1 MNQEVRQKK
10 VLVTG
15 ANGFI
20 GSHLTEALLKKGYK
34 VKCLV
39 RKTSDLRWLSDL
51 DVELFFGSLFDKS
64 FLEEVVSEVD
74 FIFHVAALTKAKSRK
89 EFHMVNYEG
98 TKNLIETCY
107 EKNPHIKRFVYISTQ
122 SVVGPSKNFRLV
134 DEKSPF
140 NPISEYGKSKLLAEM
155 EVLKYKGKL
164 PITIIRPP
172 AVYGPRDKDI
182 YLFFKFINKGLKP
195 LFGKKESYIS
205 LIYVKDLVEGII
217 LSAES
222 EKGVGQIYFLADDRP
237 YSLRETEKVIQ
248 DALKVKAIYLRIPVF
263 IFMIVAFFS
272 ELIGKIKGKTAV
284 LNSEKVKEL
293 CQKYWLC
300 SSSKAKDELG
310 FSPKYTFEKGV
321 KETVEWYKSN
331 GWL

>member
-74 FIFHVAALTKAKSRK
+74 FIFHVAALTKAKSK
-89 EFHMVNYEG
+89 NEFHMVNYEG

-107 EKNPHIKRFVYISTQ
+107 EKNPHIKRFLYISTQ
-122 SVVGPSKNFRLV
+122 SVVGPSKDFSSV

-140 NPISEYGKSKLLAEM
+140 NPISEYGKSKLLAEV

-222 EKGVGQIYFLADDRP
+222 EKGIGQIYFLADDRP

-272 ELIGKIKGKTAV
+272 ELLGKLKGKTSA
-284 LNSEKVKEL
+284 LNSEKAKEL

-310 FSPKYTFEKGV
+310 FFPKYTFEKGV
-321 KETVEWYKSN
+321 KESVEWYKSN